1 VSFQLYNKVKQ
12 EATFFLGR
20 RLPRCDD
27 LLVTMSESLDRSLT
41 LREKIKMRMHFLICA
56 FCKRYLQQLRIL
68 HKSIG
73 RLAAVETESSTSSLS
88 DGARERIKRAL
99 EVEG

>member
-1 VSFQLYNKVKQ
+1 MAFQFYTKVKQ

-56 FCKRYLQQLRIL
+56 YCKRYLQQLGVMRQ
-68 HKSIG
+68 SM
-73 RLAAVETESSTSSLS
+73 RRASAVVTESSTSSLS
-88 DGARERIKRAL
+88 DGARERLKRAL
-99 EVEG
+99 ETRG